1 MVTLIGVHVVAAA
14 LSFYSKEKL
23 VSKYCYYTLM
33 PLPCFLHMSSLHTV
47 CINIRSQYSNSNYLS
62 STVSII

>member
-23 VSKYCYYTLM
+23 VSKYYTLM
-33 PLPCFLHMSSLHTV
+33 PLACFLHMSSLHTV